1 MCFELR
7 ESGSTFWQDCFGS
20 FEKYPVRGPSKG
32 PTNNQLFPVWK
43 ILLPFCGSL
52 IWSQGF
58 LPDTDSLFCRN
69 ATPSY
74 HFSTTSGKTF
84 FFVKLIFYKV
94 ICLVFFNSPE
104 EIWISRDVI
113 DSSFYSVAKEF
124 ISEMLFMKFPTLW
137 ISHFPSN
144 EEGDNH
150 WLLTSNH

>member
-1 MCFELR
+1 MFWVKRKWINVLA
-7 ESGSTFWQDCFGS
+7 GLFWQ
-20 FEKYPVRGPSKG
+20 
-32 PTNNQLFPVWK
+32 LWK
-43 ILLPFCGSL
+43 ISSSRAFQRPNKQSTVSGLKNSSSVLWIPDL
-52 IWSQGF
+52 ISRFSTRYWF
-58 LPDTDSLFCRN
+58 TFCRN

-74 HFSTTSGKTF
+74 HFSTTSGKNF
-84 FFVKLIFYKV
+84 FFVKMIFYKV
-94 ICLVFFNSPE
+94 ICLVFFISLE

-113 DSSFYSVAKEF
+113 DSSFYSAAKEF